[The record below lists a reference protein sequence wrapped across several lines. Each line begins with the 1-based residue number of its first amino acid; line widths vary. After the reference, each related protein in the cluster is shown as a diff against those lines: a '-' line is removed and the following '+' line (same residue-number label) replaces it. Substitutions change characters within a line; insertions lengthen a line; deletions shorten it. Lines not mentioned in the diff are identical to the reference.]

1 MGNNRWK
8 KLVLALLSGIALA
21 LAMPGLGFGPLVFIA
36 LVPLFIALE
45 GRGGFKMGLI
55 TGLSFFA
62 LDLRWLLT
70 LFRFSPLIV
79 PGYLLLIAY
88 LALYIGLFGLLV
100 NRPCMRH
107 RSWPLLVLAP
117 ASYTLLEI
125 LKSFGP
131 LGIGFSSLYQAL
143 YRLPVL
149 IQIVSFIGPW
159 GLTAAIVFVNVA
171 VYLALRRRPG
181 FIAAGLGMV
190 GLLAICSLVPIPK
203 DGSPLDVAVVSSNV
217 LQEVKL
223 DSRNLYSLLQM
234 YIRLGED
241 AASSKPD
248 LIVFPESILPAY
260 ILHQDEIFSHF
271 TDLAQRAGTHVLFG
285 TGDVRNKQVYNS
297 VVLLSPNGS
306 IAGRY
311 DMVHPVPFGEIIP
324 ARKFLEMLGF
334 APLIA
339 SFLPQE
345 ITPGDQF
352 APIEGLGT
360 PICFES
366 TFPMPARIFTRRGA
380 SLLVT
385 VTNDAWFAQSSE
397 LRAHFASTLF
407 LSVETGRYV
416 IQAANGGVS
425 GIIDPH
431 GRILQQ
437 ITGEGVLTAKVSRRT
452 TNTPYTKWGNIPLY
466 TVFGLGGILMV
477 VSWKKNRIKE

>member
-1 MGNNRWK
+1 M
-8 KLVLALLSGIALA
+8 LALLSGIALA

-70 LFRFSPLIV
+70 LLRFSPLIV

-88 LALYIGLFGLLV
+88 LALYIAAFGFLI
-100 NRPCMRH
+100 NRPYFKR
-107 RSWPLLVLAP
+107 RSWALLIFAP

-143 YRLPVL
+143 YRFPFL
-149 IQIVSFIGPW
+149 IQVVSFIGPW
-159 GLTAAIVFVNVA
+159 GLTTAIVFINVA
-171 VYLALRRRPG
+171 VYLALRRRPFFIVGAVATVG
-181 FIAAGLGMV
+181 FLSA
-190 GLLAICSLVPIPK
+190 CFLVPLPQDK
-203 DGSPLDVAVVSSNV
+203 SPLDVAVVSSNV
-217 LQEVKL
+217 PQEVKL
-223 DSRNLYSLLQM
+223 DSRNLYSILQT
-234 YIRLGED
+234 YIELGER
-241 AASSKPD
+241 AASTHPD
-248 LIVFPESILPAY
+248 LIVFPESILPTY
-260 ILHQDEIFSHF
+260 ILHQEEILSHLA
-271 TDLAQRAGTHVLFG
+271 DLAQRAGTHVLFG
-285 TGDVRNKQVYNS
+285 TGDVQNQQVYNS
-297 VVLLSPNGS
+297 VALLSPNGS

-311 DMVHPVPFGEIIP
+311 NMVHPVPFGEIIP

-366 TFPMPARIFTRRGA
+366 TFPTPARILVREGA

-385 VTNDAWFAQSSE
+385 VTNDAWFARSSA
-397 LRAHFASTLF
+397 LTAHFASTVF
-407 LSVETGRYV
+407 RAVETGRYA

-425 GIIDPH
+425 GIIDPR
-431 GRILQQ
+431 GRILKQ
-437 ITGEGVLTAKVSRRT
+437 ITGEGVLTATVFRRT
-452 TNTPYTKWGNIPLY
+452 TYTPYTKWGNIPLY
-466 TVFGLGGILMV
+466 TVFGIGGILVAMT
-477 VSWKKNRIKE
+477 WKKSWIKG